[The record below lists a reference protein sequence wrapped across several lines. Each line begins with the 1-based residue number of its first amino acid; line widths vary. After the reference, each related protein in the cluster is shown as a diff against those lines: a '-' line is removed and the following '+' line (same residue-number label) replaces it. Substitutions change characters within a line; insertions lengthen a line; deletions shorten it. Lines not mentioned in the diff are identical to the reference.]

1 MGPSDPDE
9 CVINIPT
16 VDLTIKVIGSGNCS
30 GRDVDK
36 FAKFG
41 VAPGRGAKVMAP
53 LISECYA
60 NFECR
65 LHDASFIKKYSLFVW
80 EVIKPTWRSPRSTTT
95 ARSGDSWAIAHRMVI
110 G

>member
-1 MGPSDPDE
+1 MID
-9 CVINIPT
+9 IPI
-16 VDLTIKVIGSGNCS
+16 VDLATKVVGGGNCS

-41 VAPGRGAKVMAP
+41 LAPEPSAKVMAP

-65 LHDASFIKKYSLFVW
+65 LHDASFFKKYSLFVW

-95 ARSGDSWAIAHRMVI
+95 ARSGDLCAIAHRMVT